1 MTSFKIRG
9 VFNAVACLSPEERAK
24 GLSTVSAGN
33 TAQALAWVGRY
44 FGVSSRSLMP
54 DTAPGTKIDA
64 VKQYGGEPV
73 LVPIAE
79 IFRFLKERAWEHQP
93 FAFIHPWTNRNVMI
107 GHGTI
112 GLEIAGDLPEVS
124 AGPGNTQATEHDDLE
139 GVRSPLIEGLW
150 MVEGLDRL
158 ALATGLT
165 PERVESLSKQIAS
178 DLHERSTQGDP
189 AIRDLVSWVWKRY
202 LAALEQEHRALKQE

>member
-1 MTSFKIRG
+1 
-9 VFNAVACLSPEERAK
+9 
-24 GLSTVSAGN
+24 
-33 TAQALAWVGRY
+33 
-44 FGVSSRSLMP
+44 
-54 DTAPGTKIDA
+54 
-64 VKQYGGEPV
+64 
-73 LVPIAE
+73 
-79 IFRFLKERAWEHQP
+79 
-93 FAFIHPWTNRNVMI
+93 
-107 GHGTI
+107 
-112 GLEIAGDLPEVS
+112 
-124 AGPGNTQATEHDDLE
+124 
-139 GVRSPLIEGLW
+139 